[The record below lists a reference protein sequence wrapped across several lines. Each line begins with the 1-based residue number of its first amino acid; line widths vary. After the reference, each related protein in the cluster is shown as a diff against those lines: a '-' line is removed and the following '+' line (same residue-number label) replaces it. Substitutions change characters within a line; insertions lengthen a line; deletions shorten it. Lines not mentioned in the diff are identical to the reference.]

1 MRLDRSVQIRKYKRV
16 NVIIEIIFSLKLSE
30 KKDVRSR
37 DQDSSNCIVR
47 LWIDL
52 SIDSISY
59 SISRWSKARNAGRIY
74 AKAFLRQFVNY
85 SRCNHVRVCVC
96 VCVYPRCTRV
106 CLWIT
111 FAPGGIASY
120 LGRVHRAYTLVLARA
135 WRRYYGI
142 AAAASAVVLLHRGT
156 RRWCPRASSSNARV
170 SSSRLIDDDG
180 KMDDDFSRRHVDRYR
195 GQVTRLMGRGVGVL

>member
-1 MRLDRSVQIRKYKRV
+1 MHPLLSDLIIEPFPIRIFKKNYTDKINQRLGYLINVIISNPLIAMRLDRSVQIRKYKRV

-96 VCVYPRCTRV
+96 VCVSPMHACVSVNYFR
-106 CLWIT
+106 
-111 FAPGGIASY
+111 PGG
-120 LGRVHRAYTLVLARA
+120 HRILFRSCTPSVYFGSGTSVTALLRH
-135 WRRYYGI
+135 RRCCCCS
-142 AAAASAVVLLHRGT
+142 AA
-156 RRWCPRASSSNARV
+156 
-170 SSSRLIDDDG
+170 
-180 KMDDDFSRRHVDRYR
+180 
-195 GQVTRLMGRGVGVL
+195 